1 MPHYLWHE
9 SHFRLRARRRH
20 LLEVRRDTKKCK
32 QVRRSMSTTLLL
44 FLTFVSFSSLF
55 VVAAPIQEEGLIG
68 PVKEESELISAA
80 TTCQTAILRCCTPNT
95 PTTDATWRCFEK
107 NSCGGLFVV
116 HTNDTETNITLGA
129 CAFLSKIKEL
139 VDEEDNNDSTVSV
152 RNGERPDPEDD
163 DLAKTDTGG
172 SSQTHSLESIEESS
186 KPDKIFRN
194 PTMPQNP
201 TNQKPFASNGC
212 RGGTHERCIKDAEEG
227 GCGALE
233 QFGQEAYVK
242 CVHHCVDHCKSPRD
256 NLVESMLLQ

>member
-1 MPHYLWHE
+1 
-9 SHFRLRARRRH
+9 
-20 LLEVRRDTKKCK
+20 
-32 QVRRSMSTTLLL
+32 MSTTLLL
-44 FLTFVSFSSLF
+44 LLVSVSFSSLL
-55 VVAAPIQEEGLIG
+55 VVAAPNRSTQEEDLIGPEKEDQEGGLIG
-68 PVKEESELISAA
+68 PVKDESELISAA

-139 VDEEDNNDSTVSV
+139 VDEEDNSDSTVSV
-152 RNGERPDPEDD
+152 RNGGRPDSFPEDEL
-163 DLAKTDTGG
+163 LAKTHRGG

-186 KPDKIFRN
+186 KLEKIFRN
-194 PTMPQNP
+194 PTKPQNP
-201 TNQKPFASNGC
+201 TNQIPFASNGC
-212 RGGTHERCIKDAEEG
+212 RGGSHERCIKDAEEG

-256 NLVESMLLQ
+256 NLVESVLLQ

>member
-1 MPHYLWHE
+1 
-9 SHFRLRARRRH
+9 
-20 LLEVRRDTKKCK
+20 
-32 QVRRSMSTTLLL
+32 MSTTLLL
-44 FLTFVSFSSLF
+44 LLVSVSFSSLL
-55 VVAAPIQEEGLIG
+55 VVAAPNRSTQEKGLIG
-68 PVKEESELISAA
+68 PEKEESELISAA

-139 VDEEDNNDSTVSV
+139 VDEEDNTDSTVSV
-152 RNGERPDPEDD
+152 RNGGRPDSFPEDEL
-163 DLAKTDTGG
+163 LAKTHRGG